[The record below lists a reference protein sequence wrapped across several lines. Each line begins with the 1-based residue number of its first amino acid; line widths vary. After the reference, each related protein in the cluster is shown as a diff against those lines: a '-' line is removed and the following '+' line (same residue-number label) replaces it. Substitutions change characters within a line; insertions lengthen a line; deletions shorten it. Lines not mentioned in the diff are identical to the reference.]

1 MSKFLDN
8 SGLSHLW
15 NKIKSYLTSW
25 KSENFGSGTYDNK
38 GMIEISNGTELRFGS
53 SLRFEVKNSSNARL
67 NSVILMLNESN
78 GSVNYVSN
86 LSQYALVCAA
96 GTLVN
101 HTYLRIWVNK
111 SVDLRYLIIGENGIK
126 KGTVSKDTTGST
138 EIQVQNVGSINSPYL
153 CLLCP
158 IR

>member
-1 MSKFLDN
+1 MG
-8 SGLSHLW
+8 GLTYLW
-15 NKIKSYLTSW
+15 SKIKSYLTSW

-38 GMIEISNGTELRFGS
+38 GEIEISSGTKLRFRTG
-53 SLRFEVKNSSNARL
+53 LRFEVKNNNNADL
-67 NSVILMLNESN
+67 NSLILLLSDSN
-78 GSVNYVSN
+78 GSVNYVNN
-86 LSQYALVCAA
+86 LSHYALVFAA
-96 GTLVN
+96 GALVD

-138 EIQVQNVGSINSPYL
+138 EIQVQNVGSVNSPYL